1 LPQDLSVE
9 DVSCGDSRPRLSSR
23 AKLDGLSANAASLDV
38 AVLLV
43 MTELATTQLQSQV
56 KVSPVTW

>member
-1 LPQDLSVE
+1 VE
-9 DVSCGDSRPRLSSR
+9 DVSCGDSRPRLSGR

-43 MTELATTQLQSQV
+43 MTELATTQLQSRV